1 MEKKTKGFNII
12 TYLGPAVI
20 VGQFSLVQNSV
31 RVPQS
36 KFTWLKKSTAEI
48 GGKKKKPHFRFES
61 QAKAV
66 VKQKLIWKCLFT
78 FKHLLNY

>member
-1 MEKKTKGFNII
+1 MGKKKTKGFNII
-12 TYLGPAVI
+12 SYLGPAVI

-48 GGKKKKPHFRFES
+48 EKKKKN
-61 QAKAV
+61 
-66 VKQKLIWKCLFT
+66 KQTNKQTTT
-78 FKHLLNY
+78 FQI

>member
-1 MEKKTKGFNII
+1 MGEKKTKGFNII
-12 TYLGPAVI
+12 SYLGPAVI

-48 GGKKKKPHFRFES
+48 EKKKK
-61 QAKAV
+61 K
-66 VKQKLIWKCLFT
+66 KQTNNHISD
-78 FKHLLNY
+78 LNLMQELQ

>member
-1 MEKKTKGFNII
+1 MGEKKTKGFNII
-12 TYLGPAVI
+12 SYLGPAVI

-48 GGKKKKPHFRFES
+48 EKKKKTN
-61 QAKAV
+61 
-66 VKQKLIWKCLFT
+66 KQTTT
-78 FKHLLNY
+78 FQI